1 MQNIKPFSFIP
12 MVFGDL
18 EKEIGKAFHD
28 KWDTVATSDWL
39 PNIDVIEEEKQFVIK
54 ADVPGVP
61 PKDIK
66 ISMNQNV
73 LTIEGERESEHK
85 EKKENFV
92 RYERSKGSFYRRFT
106 LPDMVDPEN
115 IVAKSK
121 NGVLEI
127 TIPKTNKN
135 ISHKIEVEEKD

>member
-18 EKEIGKAFHD
+18 EKDINKAFHD
-28 KWDTVATSDWL
+28 KWDTVTTSDWL
-39 PNIDVIEEEKQFVIK
+39 PNIDVIEDANQFLIK
-54 ADVPGVP
+54 ADVPGVN

-66 ISMNQNV
+66 IKMDQNI

-85 EKKENFV
+85 DKKENFV
-92 RYERSKGSFYRRFT
+92 RYERSKGSFYRRFS
-106 LPDMVDPEN
+106 LPDVVDAER
-115 IVAKSK
+115 IKATSK

-127 TIPKTNKN
+127 IVPKTNKS
-135 ISHKIEVEEKD
+135 ISRKIEVEEKD

>member
-1 MQNIKPFSFIP
+1 MQNLKPFSFIP

-18 EKEIGKAFHD
+18 EKEIGKSFHD
-28 KWDTVATSDWL
+28 KWDTVSTSDWL

-54 ADVPGVP
+54 ADIPGVST
-61 PKDIK
+61 KDIK
-66 ISMNQNV
+66 INMNQNV

-85 EKKENFV
+85 DKKENFV

-106 LPDMVDPEN
+106 LPDMVDPEH

-121 NGVLEI
+121 HGVLEI
-127 TIPKTNKN
+127 IIPKTNKN
-135 ISHKIEVEEKD
+135 ILHKIEIEEKD

>member
-1 MQNIKPFSFIP
+1 MTNLKPFSFIP

-18 EKEIGKAFHD
+18 EKEITKSLD
-28 KWDTVATSDWL
+28 NKWDVNTSDWL
-39 PNIDVIEEEKQFVIK
+39 PNIDVVEEPNQFIIK
-54 ADVPGVP
+54 ADIPGVD

-66 ISMNQNV
+66 INMEQNI

-92 RYERSKGSFYRRFT
+92 RYERAKGSFYRRFT
-106 LPDMVDPEN
+106 LPEAVDADK
-115 IVAKSK
+115 IRAKSK

-127 TIPKTNKN
+127 TVPKTNKS
-135 ISHKIEVEEKD
+135 ISRKIEVEEKD